1 VNSCRYPSS
10 IKTVDVPPILNV
22 MYKRRE
28 TNKNRAGWIMK
39 KAALWA
45 GIAVVVIA
53 VFFCGICS
61 AQEKP
66 FPTRQITYTIC
77 FDPGGQSDR
86 VARMQQPHL
95 SRLFK
100 QKVIIDYKVGGGG
113 ALGWKEL
120 ARSKPDGYTVAGFNV
135 PHIILQP
142 MQQEVGYKT
151 EQIVPIVIFQRT
163 PLALTV
169 LKTSNIKSLQEF
181 IDQAKKSPGKTT
193 VGGSGTFSG
202 YHMATLRFEK
212 MTGAK
217 VTYVPFTGTAP
228 QMTAFL
234 GGHIDA
240 IFGTSDDLTRYKDKV
255 RVFAFA
261 TDKRFPE
268 FPEVPTFRELKYDFV
283 EVVDRG
289 VACPPKTPPYIMK
302 KLEAVYLEVS
312 KLPEIGSQM
321 KRDGFIPISMGV
333 EESRAYIA
341 RMTQVYKELVAGLKK

>member
-1 VNSCRYPSS
+1 
-10 IKTVDVPPILNV
+10 
-22 MYKRRE
+22 
-28 TNKNRAGWIMK
+28 MK
-39 KAALWA
+39 KAALSA
-45 GIAVVVIA
+45 GIAILLVTG
-53 VFFCGICS
+53 VFCSICC
-61 AQEKP
+61 AQQEKP
-66 FPTRQITYTIC
+66 FPTRQINYTIC

-95 SRLFK
+95 SRIFK
-100 QKVIIDYKVGGGG
+100 QKVIVDYKVGGGG

-120 ARSKPDGYTVAGFNV
+120 VRTKPDGYGVAGFNV

-151 EQIVPIVIFQRT
+151 EQIVPVVLFQRT
-163 PLALTV
+163 PLALAV
-169 LKTSNIKSLQEF
+169 LKTSNIKTLQEF
-181 IDQAKKSPGKTT
+181 IDQAKKSPGKMT

-202 YHMATLRFEK
+202 YHMAALRFEK
-212 MTGAK
+212 MTGTK

-234 GGHIDA
+234 GGHIDS

-261 TDKRFPE
+261 TDKRFSE
-268 FPEVPTFRELKYDFV
+268 FPDVPTFKELKYDFI

-289 VACPPKTPPYIMK
+289 VACPPKTPEYIIK
-302 KLEAVYLEVS
+302 KLEAGYLEVS
-312 KLPEIGSQM
+312 KLPEIQSQM
-321 KRDGFIPISMGV
+321 KADGFIPISMGHD
-333 EESRAYIA
+333 ESRAYIS